1 VARRPLDDELLRRG
15 LATDREDAR
24 RAVRG
29 GFVTVR
35 GSPVRNAASMV
46 ASDEPVDRAGERV
59 GESDPYVSRGG
70 DKLEAALA
78 HFAVD
83 VAGTN
88 ALDAGASTGGFTDCL
103 LRHGAARVIAVDVGY
118 GDLAWSLRRDPR
130 VHVLERTNVRDLRPD
145 SLPFRPTV
153 VVADLSFISLRTVI
167 SPLTRVAA
175 DRAMFVMLVKPQFE
189 APRRDVPVGGVIRDR
204 AVWRSVLEDVTQAC
218 RSAGLEPR
226 GLIPS
231 PLLGPAGNVEFLLV
245 ADTER
250 GASRAGIEQLG
261 AEAAIATATEMDG
274 GS

>member
-1 VARRPLDDELLRRG
+1 MARRRLDDELLRRG
-15 LATDREDAR
+15 LATDREDAL

-29 GFVTVR
+29 GLVTVR

-46 ASDEPVDRAGERV
+46 ASDEPVDRVGDRV
-59 GESDPYVSRGG
+59 GGRDPYVSRGG
-70 DKLEAALA
+70 EKLEAALA

-83 VAGTN
+83 VSGAD

-118 GDLAWSLRRDPR
+118 GDLAWSLRSDPR

-167 SPLTRVAA
+167 PALTRVAA
-175 DRAMFVMLVKPQFE
+175 DRATFVMLVKPQFE

-204 AVWRSVLEDVTQAC
+204 DVWRSVLEDVTGAC

-245 ADTER
+245 SGPER
-250 GASRAGIEQLG
+250 EASRAGIGHLG
-261 AEAAIATATEMDG
+261 AEAAIATATEMG
-274 GS
+274 GES

>member
-1 VARRPLDDELLRRG
+1 VARRRLDDELLRRG
-15 LATDREDAR
+15 LATDREDAL

-29 GFVTVR
+29 GLVTVR

-46 ASDEPVDRAGERV
+46 ASDEPVDRVGDRV
-59 GESDPYVSRGG
+59 GGRDPYVSRGG
-70 DKLEAALA
+70 EKLEAALA

-83 VAGTN
+83 VSGAD

-118 GDLAWSLRRDPR
+118 GDLAWSLRSDPR

-167 SPLTRVAA
+167 PALTRVAA
-175 DRAMFVMLVKPQFE
+175 DRATFVMLVKPQFE

-204 AVWRSVLEDVTQAC
+204 DVWRSVLEDVTGAC

-245 ADTER
+245 SGPER
-250 GASRAGIEQLG
+250 EASRAGIGHLG
-261 AEAAIATATEMDG
+261 AEAAIATATEMG
-274 GS
+274 GES